1 MNWAA
6 FCSYVLLTAITPG
19 PNTIMSMSNAAKYGF
34 KRAFPFNVG
43 VLLGFL
49 VVMGLCAAFSSL
61 LYEFI
66 PSVKPY
72 MLVLGAAYILYLA
85 WGIWRDKPH
94 AEKKSRFSRT
104 NTVAAG
110 AALQFVNVKGILFA
124 VTAMGSYVLPHYR
137 SAVSVLLCSL
147 LMALCCF
154 VGMFGSVLTLGREAV
169 SDYQQWSADD
179 IAMAAYV
186 DENAEADALFLT
198 SDDHLTPVFSLAG
211 RQIVCGSGSFLYFH
225 GMDYGAQYNAM
236 VSLYETP
243 DEATLL
249 AWGIDYVLF
258 DGAVYSRFDADEN
271 WYSQRYELWYSDAE
285 QRIYKIT

>member
-1 MNWAA
+1 MNWPA

-110 AALQFVNVKGILFA
+110 AALQFVNVKVILYGITSLSSF
-124 VTAMGSYVLPHYR
+124 VLPHYN
-137 SAVSVLLCSL
+137 SVPVLALFCVILSVTGFLCTLLWALFGAVFEKFFKRWSKVVNAV
-147 LMALCCF
+147 MALLLVYC
-154 VGMFGSVLTLGREAV
+154 
-169 SDYQQWSADD
+169 
-179 IAMAAYV
+179 AA
-186 DENAEADALFLT
+186 T
-198 SDDHLTPVFSLAG
+198 MLA
-211 RQIVCGSGSFLYFH
+211 
-225 GMDYGAQYNAM
+225 
-236 VSLYETP
+236 
-243 DEATLL
+243 
-249 AWGIDYVLF
+249 
-258 DGAVYSRFDADEN
+258 
-271 WYSQRYELWYSDAE
+271 ELWA
-285 QRIYKIT
+285 

>member
-1 MNWAA
+1 MNWPA

-85 WGIWRDKPH
+85 WSIWRDKPH

-110 AALQFVNVKGILFA
+110 AAQLSDVGIGGAYPAERA
-124 VTAMGSYVLPHYR
+124 VHDVGDPGLERY
-137 SAVSVLLCSL
+137 SA
-147 LMALCCF
+147 
-154 VGMFGSVLTLGREAV
+154 
-169 SDYQQWSADD
+169 
-179 IAMAAYV
+179 
-186 DENAEADALFLT
+186 
-198 SDDHLTPVFSLAG
+198 
-211 RQIVCGSGSFLYFH
+211 
-225 GMDYGAQYNAM
+225 
-236 VSLYETP
+236 
-243 DEATLL
+243 
-249 AWGIDYVLF
+249 
-258 DGAVYSRFDADEN
+258 
-271 WYSQRYELWYSDAE
+271 
-285 QRIYKIT
+285 

>member
-1 MNWAA
+1 MDSEVIIFSKSGSGVLVMNWAA

-34 KRAFPFNVG
+34 KKAFPFNVG

-66 PSVKPY
+66 PAVKPY

-110 AALQFVNVKGILFA
+110 AALQFVNVKVILYGITSLSSF
-124 VTAMGSYVLPHYR
+124 VLPHYD
-137 SAVSVLLCSL
+137 SLPVL
-147 LMALCCF
+147 
-154 VGMFGSVLTLGREAV
+154 
-169 SDYQQWSADD
+169 
-179 IAMAAYV
+179 
-186 DENAEADALFLT
+186 ALFVAIPAAVVVGVVIALVQRVREIERGEE
-198 SDDHLTPVFSLAG
+198 DDA
-211 RQIVCGSGSFLYFH
+211 RNY
-225 GMDYGAQYNAM
+225 
-236 VSLYETP
+236 
-243 DEATLL
+243 
-249 AWGIDYVLF
+249 
-258 DGAVYSRFDADEN
+258 
-271 WYSQRYELWYSDAE
+271 
-285 QRIYKIT
+285 